1 MKNLNKKQVSI
12 ILPVYNEEMAVKG
25 VIGDLK
31 NLDLDCEIIVVNDA
45 STDKSKN
52 ILENI
57 DGIKLINH
65 PYNKGYGAALKTGI
79 KNAKY
84 ENLLFFDADGQHPTE
99 KIVELLKYIDD
110 FDMVSGARTEGK
122 YKGPFIRLL
131 GKKLLHIIA
140 NYLAG
145 VKIPDLNCGFRIVKK
160 QEMLKFLHIMPNG
173 FSLSTTTT
181 LAFIKEGL
189 NVKFVPIQVKKRA
202 GKSTVKPK
210 DALRMLL
217 LILRII
223 LLFSPLKIF
232 LPISFIFFIGGFSSA
247 VYDIFFRPFNIT
259 DVTILLLFSSIL
271 IFFFGLMAD
280 QLAAIRREIK

>member
-1 MKNLNKKQVSI
+1 MLSI
-12 ILPVYNEEMAVKG
+12 IIPAYNEEKAIEQTIK
-25 VIGDLK
+25 DLK
-31 NLDLDCEIIVVNDA
+31 KQNLDCEIIVVNDA
-45 STDKSKN
+45 STDKSKK

-57 DGIKLINH
+57 NGIKLINH

-84 ENLLFFDADGQHPTE
+84 ENLLFFDADGQHPAE
-99 KIVELLKYIDD
+99 KIIELLKYIDD
-110 FDMVSGARTEGK
+110 FDMVSGARIKGK
-122 YKGPFIRLL
+122 YKGPFIR
-131 GKKLLHIIA
+131 A

-160 QEMLKFLHIMPNG
+160 QEMLKFLHILPNG

-189 NVKFVPIQVKKRA
+189 NVKFIPIEIKKRT
-202 GKSTVKPK
+202 GKSTVRPK
-210 DALRMLL
+210 DASRMLL

-232 LPISFIFFIGGFSSA
+232 LPVSFVLFAGSLLSIL
-247 VYDIFFRPFNIT
+247 YDIFLGSFNIT
-259 DVTILLLFSSIL
+259 DATILLFTSSIL
-271 IFFFGLMAD
+271 IFFFGLLAD
-280 QLAAIRREIK
+280 QVAAIRREIKK